1 MQTNLLNFIH
11 VYISHSFILS
21 PTPSLSL
28 AIHRSFS
35 CDLDD
40 IPYQNSSFNV
50 PNPIVQY
57 NDLDEDD
64 KEDLL
69 AQMYELTKQ
78 IDLEFEKLLN
88 NVLKSFTVSED
99 VNRDSLVLTLVKKEG
114 VFKEEELARAKT
126 IFDVL
131 KTIKPYCSYF
141 NYDIIEVL
149 VEVHGS
155 DLTKSYFK
163 EYIQAFAEYCKAM
176 PCAEE
181 ICGSEDTT
189 LRRSKLHFKLDFD
202 RQLKPD
208 AVRTIKSKI
217 ARHLGIRPS
226 ALYLC
231 RIKDGCIELEF
242 LIPDFILQSVFPLRD
257 EQKIALYQ
265 EVKTLAIKVI
275 IDAFHMVR
283 N

>member
-1 MQTNLLNFIH
+1 MYTSLT
-11 VYISHSFILS
+11 LS
-21 PTPSLSL
+21 LIFSLPPSLSV
-28 AIHRSFS
+28 AFHRSFS
-35 CDLDD
+35 CDLDN
-40 IPYQNSSFNV
+40 IPCQKSSFNF

-57 NDLDEDD
+57 CDLDEDD
-64 KEDLL
+64 KEDLH
-69 AQMYELTKQ
+69 AQMNELTKQ
-78 IDLEFEKLLN
+78 IDIEFEKLLK
-88 NVLKSFTVSED
+88 NVLKSFRDSED
-99 VNRDSLVLTLVKKEG
+99 VDRDSLVLTLVKKEG
-114 VFKEEELARAKT
+114 VFQEEEFAGEKT

-155 DLTKSYFK
+155 DQTKSYLQ

-176 PCAEE
+176 PCTEE

-189 LRRSKLHFKLDFD
+189 SKRSKLHFKLDYD
-202 RQLKPD
+202 QQLKPD
-208 AVRTIKSKI
+208 AVRMIKSKI

-231 RIKDGCIELEF
+231 RIKNGCIELEF
-242 LIPDFILQSVFPLRD
+242 LIPDFILQSLFPLRD
-257 EQKIALYQ
+257 EQKMALYQ

-275 IDAFHMVR
+275 IDAFHLVR